1 MVKKLQDIA
10 DSEYYRDLIGTEVHN
25 LFGQAVA
32 LLSQPKPEPEGV
44 AAEIAREIGL
54 VAKGGREAAQAWAH
68 NLVGDFSLIESKAAL
83 LLQALSSQNVGAGEV
98 VVEKNDLRNFGEALL
113 CAEYAI
119 TNPRSD
125 QQFALVAVRSALAD
139 LNAAA
144 IRAKQVK
151 P

>member
-32 LLSQPKPEPEGV
+32 LLSQPKPEPGGV
-44 AAEIAREIGL
+44 AEMVKHLEEAASFFEQRQDTASAWTFSPSTANI
-54 VAKGGREAAQAWAH
+54 VAQSIREAAR
-68 NLVGDFSLIESKAAL
+68 L
-83 LLQALSSQNVGAGEV
+83 LSSQNVGAGEV

-125 QQFALVAVRSALAD
+125 QQFALVAVRAALAD

-144 IRAKQVK
+144 MLAKVRT
-151 P
+151 